1 MKNKVTT
8 LENDIVGDVIG
19 LQVLSGIITSLI
31 GLVWLLGV

>member
-8 LENDIVGDVIG
+8 LEQDIVGDIIG
-19 LQVLSGIITSLI
+19 LQVLSGIITSLL

>member
-8 LENDIVGDVIG
+8 LEHDVVGDIIG